1 MGRTNIVG
9 EIPKVPLYPERN
21 LLSFQSTLGTPAS
34 CAYIPRPK
42 GLTTGVDMLRHK
54 VIVLAAVLALLG
66 APLVAQSVV
75 GSGAEI
81 KVRTDQA
88 IQANARAV
96 GKTYP
101 VTVTDDIKDQNGN
114 VAIPKGSPAQ
124 VAVTKGP
131 SANEV
136 TLALSSLTVNGHRY
150 LLATNKTTRKGG
162 KEGIGMNK
170 RTGEYVGGGAL
181 AGTLIG
187 AIAGGGKGA
196 AIGAL
201 LGGAAGAVCALDGGG
216 GGTSADSRSAGEDS
230 TRDGASI
237 PAQPGP
243 AGCPGGSF
251 VEDAPHSS
259 RG

>member
-1 MGRTNIVG
+1 MLPR
-9 EIPKVPLYPERN
+9 K
-21 LLSFQSTLGTPAS
+21 FAS
-34 CAYIPRPK
+34 
-42 GLTTGVDMLRHK
+42 
-54 VIVLAAVLALLG
+54 LASVLALVC

-75 GSGAEI
+75 GSGAEV

-88 IQANARAV
+88 IAANASSV

-101 VTVTDDIKDQNGN
+101 VTVADDVKDQNGN
-114 VAIPKGSPAQ
+114 VAIPKGSPAT

-136 TLALSSLTVNGHRY
+136 TLGLRSVTVNGHRY
-150 LLATNKTTRKGG
+150 LLTTNKTTRKGG

-196 AIGAL
+196 AIGAAI
-201 LGGAAGAVCALDGGG
+201 GGAAGA
-216 GGTSADSRSAGEDS
+216 GTQVLTRGPEVKIPPETVMTFQLNQDLQVAPAAAASHPRRTLPAPNDSS
-230 TRDGASI
+230 
-237 PAQPGP
+237 QPQQQP
-243 AGCPGGSF
+243 QQ
-251 VEDAPHSS
+251 
-259 RG
+259 

>member
-1 MGRTNIVG
+1 M
-9 EIPKVPLYPERN
+9 
-21 LLSFQSTLGTPAS
+21 FQ
-34 CAYIPRPK
+34 
-42 GLTTGVDMLRHK
+42 HK
-54 VIVLAAVLALLG
+54 FVSLAAAVALLC

-88 IQANARAV
+88 IQANASSV

-114 VAIPKGSPAQ
+114 VAIPKGSPAT

-131 SANEV
+131 NANEV
-136 TLALSSLTVNGHRY
+136 TLGLRSVTVNGHRY
-150 LLATNKTTRKGG
+150 LLTTNKSTRKGG

-201 LGGAAGAVCALDGGG
+201 IGGAAGA
-216 GGTSADSRSAGEDS
+216 GTQVLTRGPQVKIPPETVMTFQLNQELQVAPAAASSQPRRTLPANDSS
-230 TRDGASI
+230 
-237 PAQPGP
+237 QPQQP
-243 AGCPGGSF
+243 PQQ
-251 VEDAPHSS
+251 
-259 RG
+259 

>member
-1 MGRTNIVG
+1 M
-9 EIPKVPLYPERN
+9 
-21 LLSFQSTLGTPAS
+21 
-34 CAYIPRPK
+34 
-42 GLTTGVDMLRHK
+42 GVDMLRHK

-66 APLVAQSVV
+66 APLLAQSVV

-88 IQANARAV
+88 IQANASAV

-136 TLALSSLTVNGHRY
+136 TLALRSLTVNGHRY
-150 LLATNKTTRKGG
+150 LLTTSKTTRKGG
-162 KEGIGMNK
+162 KEGIGINK

-196 AIGAL
+196 AIGAIA
-201 LGGAAGAVCALDGGG
+201 GGAAGAGAQVLTRGPQVKIPPETVLQFQLNQDLQVAPA
-216 GGTSADSRSAGEDS
+216 SASSNSKTRRTLPASNDSSQQ
-230 TRDGASI
+230 
-237 PAQPGP
+237 QPQP
-243 AGCPGGSF
+243 PQQ
-251 VEDAPHSS
+251 
-259 RG
+259 